1 MKTETAETLP
11 PAAGSSGLFRNIT
24 KKLLNAGLIIFLFV
38 TIAFFAIASP
48 HFLAF
53 NNFMNIL
60 LSVSIIGITAPAMT
74 VVVVA
79 KGLDLS
85 VGSTMALAGS
95 METLV
100 AVTYGLPWWAG
111 LLSGLLVGLLVGVV
125 NSLLITRVKIS
136 PIITTLGTMGIVRG
150 TAFVITNGQSIFI
163 QSPPLEWIGL
173 GRVLGI
179 PVPVIIMIAIFFLFW
194 WVCRFTVFG
203 RYIYS
208 IGGNAVASRLAG
220 IRVNRVVD
228 ILYIVTGGLSALS
241 GMVIVGFSATSLPS
255 AGAGYELDIITAVL
269 LGGASLEGGEGSV
282 WRTLLGVV
290 IIGIINNGMALLNVP
305 PYWQILSKGA
315 LLLLAVAADKLKK

>member
-1 MKTETAETLP
+1 
-11 PAAGSSGLFRNIT
+11 
-24 KKLLNAGLIIFLFV
+24 
-38 TIAFFAIASP
+38 
-48 HFLAF
+48 
-53 NNFMNIL
+53 
-60 LSVSIIGITAPAMT
+60 MT

-179 PVPVIIMIAIFFLFW
+179 PVPVIIMIAIFSLFW

-220 IRVNRVVD
+220 IRVNRIVA

-315 LLLLAVAADKLKK
+315 LLLLAVAADKLKQ